1 MRRLIARRFLIA
13 LLSLWVALSIVFLT
27 IDVGA
32 GDFVSAKLTNL
43 ENQGAQIQPI
53 ELLGS
58 VVATETTVVAPP
70 GKTLRSIA
78 DEQDIPL
85 DELLEYNPDRSAD
98 EPLPFGGRV
107 VTLQGQRLSDIAV
120 EHRVALP
127 EEAAQGADTLRGLNP
142 DLELR
147 QIDGEPWVPAGTTV
161 KLRDHVSVAELVRV
175 YRITAD
181 DILEANPDGNLSAET
196 LLYPGDWIAIP
207 FSKVTS
213 AAIRH
218 RLGLDRSLGAQ
229 YGSFL
234 WDAVRFKFGASF
246 QTQQSALSHVAE
258 ALPRTVQ
265 LNLYALLIALIVGVP
280 LGLAAARWRA
290 TRAVSALRGFGALAL
305 AVPSFWLLYFLVGI
319 VVAEGFFFENGLW
332 SIPFTE
338 EAARDITNSPSGF
351 FALYSLPAIAAALP
365 LTAAVAAAIAPADGA
380 QARNPRSPRNVA
392 RRLLGSL
399 RFQLPLLIG
408 FHFILEL
415 ILGIPGLGLALF
427 QTINQADAPV
437 VSAIVCVT
445 ALFLVFSYFAIDIAR
460 DRLTPPQT
468 EAQP

>member
-1 MRRLIARRFLIA
+1 MPRRIARRFLLA

-27 IDVGA
+27 VDIGA
-32 GDFVSAKLTNL
+32 GDFVSAKLASL
-43 ENQGAQIQPI
+43 ENQGAQIQPV

-58 VVATETTVVAPP
+58 VTATQTTVPTHP

-78 DEQDIPL
+78 AEQDISL
-85 DELLEYNPDRSAD
+85 DTLLKHNPDHSAD

-107 VTLQGQRLSDIAV
+107 VTLQGRRLSDLAV

-127 EEAAQGADTLRGLNP
+127 EEAEQGADILRGLNP

-147 QIDGEPWVPAGTTV
+147 QVDGEPWVPAGTTV
-161 KLRDHVSVAELVRV
+161 KLRDHVSVAELARV

-181 DILEANPDGNLSAET
+181 DILEANTDGNLSAGT

-213 AAIRH
+213 AHIRH
-218 RLGLDRSLGAQ
+218 RLGLNRSLGAQ

-246 QTQQSALSHVAE
+246 QTRQNALSHVAE

-265 LNLYALLIALIVGVP
+265 LNLYALLIALIIGAP

-290 TRAVSALRGFGALAL
+290 TRIVSALRGFGPLAL
-305 AVPSFWLLYFLVGI
+305 AVPSFWLLYFLIGI

-332 SIPFTE
+332 SIPFTQ

-365 LTAAVAAAIAPADGA
+365 LTVAIAAAIAPAGA
-380 QARNPRSPRNVA
+380 EQSRDPRNIA
-392 RRLLGSL
+392 RRLLASL
-399 RFQLPLLIG
+399 RFHLPLLIG

-415 ILGIPGLGLALF
+415 AQGIPGLGLAF
-427 QTINQADAPV
+427 IQTIYQADAPV
-437 VSAIVCVT
+437 VTAIACVT
-445 ALFLVFSYFAIDIAR
+445 ALFLVFCYFAIDIAR
-460 DRLTPPQT
+460 DRLVPPQSET
-468 EAQP
+468 QP